1 MLENFDSQKC
11 KLITLASC
19 FDQRKKERKKERKK
33 KTMLHFENKKRNIMC
48 KRP

>member
-19 FDQRKKERKKERKK
+19 FDQRKKERKK